1 MAGDGT
7 SRATVIKIAR
17 AIIILKPA
25 FLVPR
30 STGAWSLPSPGGGGR
45 RRLNGEGR
53 GREVGEKGSS
63 VGGNVSGCIIY
74 VYMYPVVLLS
84 LLFIIAPSLK
94 YNFFSI
100 QKKKSIYFY
109 VDSNKFPGNM
119 HKNSEKNFWT
129 TLPGTLSSALYVI
142 KFN

>member
-1 MAGDGT
+1 MQDHAPGSRSEISKRGDVWVAGDGT

-63 VGGNVSGCIIY
+63 VGAHWGSCYGCVIWVGFGEGGKRGFPGAREGPGGRGRVIYSHPLPRGIIY
-74 VYMYPVVLLS
+74 REDFRES
-84 LLFIIAPSLK
+84 T
-94 YNFFSI
+94 
-100 QKKKSIYFY
+100 QR
-109 VDSNKFPGNM
+109 
-119 HKNSEKNFWT
+119 
-129 TLPGTLSSALYVI
+129 TL
-142 KFN
+142 